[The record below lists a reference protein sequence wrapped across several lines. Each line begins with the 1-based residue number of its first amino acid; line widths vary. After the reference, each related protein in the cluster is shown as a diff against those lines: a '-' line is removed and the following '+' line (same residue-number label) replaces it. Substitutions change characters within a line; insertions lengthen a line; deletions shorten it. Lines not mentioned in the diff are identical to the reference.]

1 MTRKLLFI
9 LVLLSS
15 GAIWGQQRAVY
26 SNFLMNEYYYNPAI
40 AGSKNVH
47 IANLSYRKQ
56 WVGFAGAPSLIMGNF
71 YGSVKNQGKM
81 GYGVSLISESTGI
94 TNNTTVYL
102 NYAHHF
108 KLGEKV
114 KLGLGVKP
122 GFMQYRVKLYDAQ
135 LADEGDEVLTG
146 NVYSASA
153 FDMSA
158 GFNLYSERFF
168 VMAAAHHVL
177 GKSIKFTKYNENLT
191 FHYNAIAGY
200 NILFKKKNFILTPSV
215 MVKYTQAIPLQ
226 YSAMLKGNFNNKFWM
241 GLMYRSDDAVGV
253 NLGVNIKKRFGIS
266 YGYDYTISGL
276 RNYQSGSHEIM
287 LSFVIT
293 KDKPSLDEEDEK
305 LNNSILEEMQKKVE
319 EQEKEDK
326 NK

>member
-1 MTRKLLFI
+1 MGRILLI
-9 LVLLSS
+9 IVTLVLTTNLF
-15 GAIWGQQRAVY
+15 AQQRAVY
-26 SNFLMNEYYYNPAI
+26 SNYLMNDYYYNPAI

-47 IANLSYRKQ
+47 VANVSYRKQ
-56 WVGFAGAPSLIMGNF
+56 WVGFVGAPSLIMGNF

-114 KLGLGVKP
+114 KLGLGVQP

-146 NVYSASA
+146 NIYSANA
-153 FDMSA
+153 FDVSA

-168 VMAAAHHVL
+168 VMGSAQHLL
-177 GKSIKFTKYNENLT
+177 GKSIRFTSYNENLS

-200 NILFKKKNFILTPSV
+200 NIIFKKKKFVLQPSI
-215 MVKYTQAIPLQ
+215 MVQYTNPVPIQ
-226 YSAMLKGNFNNKFWM
+226 YSGMLKGTYDNKIWL
-241 GLMYRSDDAVGV
+241 GLIYRSSDAVGV
-253 NLGVNIKKRFGIS
+253 SVGVNIKERFGIA
-266 YGYDYTISGL
+266 YGYDYSISGL
-276 RNYQSGSHEIM
+276 SKYQSGSHEVM
-287 LSFVIT
+287 LSFTVT
-293 KDKPSLDEEDEK
+293 KKKPSLDEEDEE
-305 LNNSILEEMQKKVE
+305 LNNSILEEMQKKIDE
-319 EQEKEDK
+319 NE
-326 NK
+326 N